1 MSLKKYYWAYFGL
14 YLLFNVILFAVSFF
28 IDFGS
33 SLSFLTA
40 FIAAIS
46 TGQLFVKDQLRAPN
60 LVEKK
65 RLVWASLAISWGSSL
80 VLTIIA
86 LLFMAWAGENMAFL
100 NQTLHSG
107 VFMLMMLAILSV
119 LFLLSYAMTRWAYGG
134 MANRLALK
142 IRKNQ

>member
-60 LVEKK
+60 LAEKK

-100 NQTLHSG
+100 NQILHSG
-107 VFMLMMLAILSV
+107 VFMLMMLAILGV